1 MIHLLTQD
9 PAAKK
14 QLAELLKEL
23 EHEHV
28 FHESL
33 EPLLKAIRKLNKSDA
48 VFYDMQLE
56 ELIWAF
62 EPLYTGCK
70 RTNLVTFER
79 LTEQTSIE
87 SSQCPAG
94 VENYLLLPSNK
105 DRALARVQSIL
116 REIAQKAAKKKKARK
131 KVARKVTRKTET
143 TPKAAP
149 QAATPPSNAL
159 PIFRSPTIARY
170 LQAHSMV
177 MQNFLVELDTKLDQR
192 PIILLEGDEGAEF
205 ELVARELNFRASGDS
220 SPLYALDPMH
230 LDTEILEKILK
241 EGQAGDHK
249 VYCYL
254 GLTED
259 WSSNSAIEL
268 ASFLDKLFEIKDA
281 PLQLIVGHVNDSEAY
296 FPSGVKPVFKAV
308 RKQSTPLA
316 MPTMESRED
325 DIAMIVHNIF
335 STLRMAHP
343 FLRTR
348 TISSSAI
355 KYLQANCATFDYAK
369 LCRVIRN
376 AMALSQRDRISKEEV
391 RNLSDDSATSQHLI
405 ESLADERYFKYTENS

>member
-9 PAAKK
+9 PAVKK
-14 QLAELLKEL
+14 QLAELLTKL
-23 EHEHV
+23 EQEHV
-28 FHESL
+28 FHESA
-33 EPLLKAIRKLNKSDA
+33 EPLLKAVRKLKKSDA
-48 VFYDMQLE
+48 VFYDLRLE

-70 RTNLVTFER
+70 RTNLVTFEV
-79 LTEQTSIE
+79 LSDQSSTE

-94 VENYLLLPSNK
+94 VENYLLLPTNS
-105 DRALARVQSIL
+105 DRALARVQSVL

-131 KVARKVTRKTET
+131 KVARKVTK
-143 TPKAAP
+143 KAEPAQEP
-149 QAATPPSNAL
+149 VAATPTTSL
-159 PIFRSPTIARY
+159 PLFTSPTLARY

-177 MQNFLVELDTKLDQR
+177 MQNFLVELNTTLDQS
-192 PIILLEGDEGAEF
+192 PIIILEGNEGAEF
-205 ELVARELNFRASGDS
+205 ELVARELNFRANGDS
-220 SPLYALDPMH
+220 RPLYALDPMH
-230 LDTEILEKILK
+230 LETEVLEKILK
-241 EGQAGDHK
+241 EGQLGDQK

-254 GLTED
+254 GLSED
-259 WSSNSAIEL
+259 WSSHSAVEL
-268 ASFLDKLFEIKDA
+268 ANFMDKLLELEDA
-281 PLQLIVGHVNDSEAY
+281 PLQLIVGHVNDSEAC
-296 FPSGVKPVFKAV
+296 FPCGVKPVFKAV
-308 RKQSTPLA
+308 RKHSTSLS

-355 KYLQANCATFDYAK
+355 KYLQSNCASLDYAK

>member
-14 QLAELLKEL
+14 QLAELLTEL
-23 EHEHV
+23 EQEHV
-28 FHESL
+28 FHETT
-33 EPLLKAIRKLNKSDA
+33 EPLLKEIRKLNKSDA

-62 EPLYTGCK
+62 EPLYTSCK

-87 SSQCPAG
+87 SSQAPAG
-94 VENYLLLPSNK
+94 VDNYLLLPTNK
-105 DRALARVQSIL
+105 DRALTRVQSLL

-131 KVARKVTRKTET
+131 KVARKVAKK
-143 TPKAAP
+143 PKAEPKPVAP
-149 QAATPPSNAL
+149 VQQAASL

-177 MQNFLVELDTKLDQR
+177 MQNFLVELDTKLDQS

-205 ELVARELNFRASGDS
+205 ELVARELNFRANGDS
-220 SPLYALDPMH
+220 HPLYALDPMH
-230 LDTEILEKILK
+230 LEAEVLEKILK
-241 EGQAGDHK
+241 EGQSDDQK

-259 WSSNSAIEL
+259 WSSQSAIEL
-268 ASFLDKLFEIKDA
+268 ASFLDKFFEIKDA
-281 PLQLIVGHVNDSEAY
+281 PLQLIVGHVTDSESV

-308 RKQSTPLA
+308 RKQSTSLV
-316 MPTMESRED
+316 MPSMESRED

-355 KYLQANCATFDYAK
+355 KYLQESCTTLNYAQ

-376 AMALSQRDRISKEEV
+376 AMALSQRDRISKEEI